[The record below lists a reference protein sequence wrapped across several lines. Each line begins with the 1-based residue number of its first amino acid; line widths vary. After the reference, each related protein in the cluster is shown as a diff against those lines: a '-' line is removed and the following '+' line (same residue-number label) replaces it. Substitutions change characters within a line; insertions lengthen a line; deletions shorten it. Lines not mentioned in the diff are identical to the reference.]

1 MKSLAI
7 SLKQKTQKIEKIKS
21 MLDRQG
27 AARMCICEFCFN
39 EGICPATF
47 YNRQKIY
54 KNTLKVGNLVP
65 VSVQGSQE
73 EINISDSANSSES
86 ICGTAV
92 LEIKY
97 PNGIELRFSGVLRVE
112 CIKKLLCR

>member
-1 MKSLAI
+1 M
-7 SLKQKTQKIEKIKS
+7 KQKMQKIEKIRS
-21 MLDRQG
+21 MLDRH
-27 AARMCICEFCFN
+27 AASGLSIGEFCFN

-73 EINISDSANSSES
+73 ETNISNSANSSES

-112 CIKKLLCR
+112 CIKELLCR